1 VLSTATKMTG
11 KRLFEGRTEQEKF
24 ATMVR
29 RFSEASRFRESL
41 AATGEEAAASERN
54 IEHQRAR
61 FPARMHEKVSGF

>member
-1 VLSTATKMTG
+1 MTG

-41 AATGEEAAASERN
+41 AATERKPLHLSATSSIN
-54 IEHQRAR
+54 APDFQHACT
-61 FPARMHEKVSGF
+61 KK

>member
-1 VLSTATKMTG
+1 
-11 KRLFEGRTEQEKF
+11 
-24 ATMVR
+24 MVR